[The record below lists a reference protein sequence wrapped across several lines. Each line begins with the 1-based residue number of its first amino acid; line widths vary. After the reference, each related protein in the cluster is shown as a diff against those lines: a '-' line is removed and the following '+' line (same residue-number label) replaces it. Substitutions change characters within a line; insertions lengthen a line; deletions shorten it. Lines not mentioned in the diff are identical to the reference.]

1 MRENTN
7 EITNSRNEGEAITTD
22 SMDIERIMSEYY
34 KELCA
39 YNNERFN
46 GETA

>member
-1 MRENTN
+1 
-7 EITNSRNEGEAITTD
+7 
-22 SMDIERIMSEYY
+22 MSEYY

-46 GETA
+46 GETAWRYNLAPFSQRKIDNVNKSLSIKEI